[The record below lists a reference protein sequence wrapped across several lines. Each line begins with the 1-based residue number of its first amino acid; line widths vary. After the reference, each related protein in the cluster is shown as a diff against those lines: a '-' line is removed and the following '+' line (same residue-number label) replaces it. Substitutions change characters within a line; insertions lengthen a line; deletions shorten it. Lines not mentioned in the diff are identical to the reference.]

1 MVCEA
6 IDRPLSGNFWEVQ
19 AEGIRP
25 ASLRQGNRPRLWL
38 QSSVSSM
45 CSRRA
50 SPGHAGALQVAG
62 EAPHT
67 KQNLGDNL
75 LKSRLS
81 LPHGPFTGKSTSVLP
96 ACSLGNTSPL
106 PNALSRTV
114 TLPQSPA
121 FPCSPAHQTGPA
133 SYSLDPQGGRAH
145 FGPSFL
151 RSGCAGIC
159 LGPTHALAN
168 SSLKLRQGL
177 AWPAC
182 TVSHRKAFRRKAFSC
197 ILEFPKLFPALVF
210 LERAV
215 YLPIVRL
222 MYKSGYGL
230 PCSSRSVLLYTAK
243 PICS

>member
-1 MVCEA
+1 M
-6 IDRPLSGNFWEVQ
+6 SGNFWEVQ

-96 ACSLGNTSPL
+96 ACSLDNTSPL
-106 PNALSRTV
+106 PNALSCTV

-121 FPCSPAHQTGPA
+121 FPCSPAHQQGP
-133 SYSLDPQGGRAH
+133 LHVPLILKGDVRT
-145 FGPSFL
+145 
-151 RSGCAGIC
+151 
-159 LGPTHALAN
+159 LGPPSCALGVQAFALAPRTRLQTPR
-168 SSLKLRQGL
+168 SSSG
-177 AWPAC
+177 
-182 TVSHRKAFRRKAFSC
+182 KA
-197 ILEFPKLFPALVF
+197 LL
-210 LERAV
+210 
-215 YLPIVRL
+215 
-222 MYKSGYGL
+222 GL
-230 PCSSRSVLLYTAK
+230 PAQCLAGKRFGERPFLASLSFRSSFRPLFFWSVLSTC
-243 PICS
+243 P